1 MNARS
6 ILVVEDSSEHRE
18 LIAALLEP
26 AGIEVSF
33 AHNAEQAF
41 AQLKTAR
48 PHLILMD
55 ILLPG
60 MSGLDLTS
68 ELRRTSVLD
77 DVGIVALTA
86 LAMSGDEETARSAG
100 CDGYI
105 TKPINIRTFSR
116 LIRHLL
122 DHSRGEMSPFR
133 V

>member
-1 MNARS
+1 MLRLLDQADSQTRADFRSPTLRRPTHDHQVELKVNARS

-86 LAMSGDEETARSAG
+86 LAMSGDEETARS
-100 CDGYI
+100 D
-105 TKPINIRTFSR
+105 
-116 LIRHLL
+116 
-122 DHSRGEMSPFR
+122 
-133 V
+133 